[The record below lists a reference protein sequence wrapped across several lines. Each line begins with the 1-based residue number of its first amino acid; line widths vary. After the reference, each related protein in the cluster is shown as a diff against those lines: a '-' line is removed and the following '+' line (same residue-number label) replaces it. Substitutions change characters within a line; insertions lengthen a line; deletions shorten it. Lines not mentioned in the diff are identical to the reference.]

1 MIMDIENFGY
11 VVYAGDRKEKYPVAI
26 FSTAGHAEW
35 LSDFIDSAFPFE
47 KVDPTKHP
55 DLEVDKY
62 AGQIRA
68 GLVPYNINMYADGAI
83 HFDMEDTTS
92 HVSEPE
98 IVDTSE
104 GKALSGTF
112 WANGRSEAIEQAEQ
126 FRMKMIEEGKL

>member
-1 MIMDIENFGY
+1 MDIENFGY
-11 VVYAGDRKEKYPVAI
+11 VVYAGEREEKDPVAI

-55 DLEVDKY
+55 GLQVDKY

-68 GLVPYNINMYADGAI
+68 GLLPFNINMYADGSI
-83 HFDMEDTTS
+83 HFDPEDATL

-104 GKALSGTF
+104 GKGLNGTF
-112 WANGRSEAIEQAEQ
+112 WANDRSNALEQAEQ
-126 FRMKMIEEGKL
+126 FRLKMVEEGKI